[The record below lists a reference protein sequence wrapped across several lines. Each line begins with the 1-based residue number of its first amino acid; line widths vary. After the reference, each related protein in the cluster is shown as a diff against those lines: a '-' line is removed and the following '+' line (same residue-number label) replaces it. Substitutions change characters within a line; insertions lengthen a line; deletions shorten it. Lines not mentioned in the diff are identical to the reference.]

1 MADTT
6 QKSNSHAGHRSRLKQ
21 RFLTEGLDSFE
32 KHQILELLLFYT
44 IPQKDTNEIAH
55 DLLDRF
61 GSLSRVF
68 DAHPSELQKV
78 KGISEHSSTLIS
90 MIPQLAR
97 AYLKDLTRERPVLSS
112 SAVAGEYIK
121 NFFMGRIYEA
131 FYIFCLDNSCR
142 VIHEE
147 LVCEG
152 TLDET
157 PCYPRLILEI
167 AFRHNA
173 QKVIFAHNHP
183 SDILRPSTGDI
194 ESTKKLVSIFESV
207 DIEVVD
213 HFIAGKSDYISMA
226 DIGCLR

>member
-6 QKSNSHAGHRSRLKQ
+6 QKSNPHKGHRERLKKL
-21 RFLTEGLDSFE
+21 FLDEGLDNFQA
-32 KHQILELLLFYT
+32 HQILELLLFYA

-55 DLLDRF
+55 SLLSSF
-61 GSLSRVF
+61 GSLSQVF
-68 DAHPSELQKV
+68 DAHPRELQKV
-78 KGISEHSSTLIS
+78 SGISEHSSTLIS

-97 AYLKDLTRERPVLSS
+97 AYLKDSNRERTVLDSS
-112 SAVAGEYIK
+112 EKAGKYIK

-131 FYIFCLDNSCR
+131 FYMFSLDNSCR
-142 VIHEE
+142 IIHQD

-157 PCYPRLILEI
+157 PCYPRLVLDI

-183 SDILRPSTGDI
+183 SNILRPSTGDI
-194 ESTKKLVSIFESV
+194 ESTKKLINAFESV

-213 HFIAGKSDYISMA
+213 HFIIGKDDYISMA

>member
-44 IPQKDTNEIAH
+44 IPLKDTNEIAH
-55 DLLDRF
+55 NLLDRF

-78 KGISEHSSTLIS
+78 SGISEHSSTLIS

-97 AYLKDLTRERPVLSS
+97 AYLKDLTRERPVLNS

-194 ESTKKLVSIFESV
+194 ENTKKLVSIFESV

-213 HFIAGKSDYISMA
+213 HFITGKSDYISMA